1 MLENQ
6 FRSAYLTITRK
17 YVELSIEP
25 ALLILMAS
33 KTNLLTIMTL
43 FKEKISVLF
52 CLTDL
57 SYREFIQILNTGL
70 YMEAVEIFTGPAWRV
85 RDQILPLLT
94 EVPIRNREIFADALR
109 NRGSEVIVPGVSD
122 RRHP

>member
-1 MLENQ
+1 MKIEYIHLYGSKLITKKRSDVLKKELERV
-6 FRSAYLTITRK
+6 FPKVLIDVRKSIRLAYLTITRK

-43 FKEKISVLF
+43 FKEKTSVLF

-57 SYREFIQILNTGL
+57 SYREFIQILYVRMKWCWGT
-70 YMEAVEIFTGPAWRV
+70 YM
-85 RDQILPLLT
+85 
-94 EVPIRNREIFADALR
+94 
-109 NRGSEVIVPGVSD
+109 
-122 RRHP
+122 